1 MRGQPRNAAERSGKA
16 RRLDED
22 LGASEAKQSRNR
34 KEKNQTNDT
43 QVPSLRS
50 YLEIDRKRDTNR
62 TDFHEWDFET
72 GGQPRKRSDG
82 RKMGG
87 RKMGSTGGNG
97 ENRDVAKR

>member
-1 MRGQPRNAAERSGKA
+1 MREQRRNAAERSGKA

-72 GGQPRKRSDG
+72 GGPRKRSDG

-97 ENRDVAKR
+97 ENGVVAKR

>member
-1 MRGQPRNAAERSGKA
+1 MRGKA

-22 LGASEAKQSRNR
+22 LGASEAKQSHNR

-43 QVPSLRS
+43 QVPPLRS
-50 YLEIDRKRDTNR
+50 YWKSTGSATRIARIFTNGILKQEGNR
-62 TDFHEWDFET
+62 ENGVMAE
-72 GGQPRKRSDG
+72 RSVA
-82 RKMGG
+82 